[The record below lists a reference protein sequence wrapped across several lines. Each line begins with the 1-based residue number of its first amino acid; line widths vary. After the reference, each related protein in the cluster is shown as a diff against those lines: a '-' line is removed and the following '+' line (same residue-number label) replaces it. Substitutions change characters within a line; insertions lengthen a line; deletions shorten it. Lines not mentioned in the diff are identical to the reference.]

1 MCSLSFSNKE
11 GEIKTFPD
19 EGKQFIVSW
28 PTLTDWLTKG
38 SSSKEKKML
47 KESGKI
53 RKKEETEIWVY
64 TIDYF
69 LMSFIFIH
77 YI

>member
-19 EGKQFIVSW
+19 EGKQFIASW

-47 KESGKI
+47 KESGRI
-53 RKKEETEIWVY
+53 RKKEGTEIWVY